1 MKIAICISTFRRP
14 QGLHQLLRSLA
25 AITAPTGADI
35 TCVIVNNDPDDPA
48 PQDIASEAAAWFPYP
63 ISVHYEATRGL
74 SAPRNC
80 ALAAVAESAE
90 WVAFIDDDSTADPE
104 WLAQLVRVQ
113 RETQADVVT
122 GPVVPRYES
131 TPPAWLEQ
139 GNFFLTN
146 PRPTKSIV
154 TSAYTNNVLISVA
167 FLEQHR
173 LRFDLRFGRSGGED
187 SHFFARVQR
196 AGAHMVWC
204 QEAVVFDAVPD
215 ARANAKWLFRRQ
227 VRTGNSRTQI
237 TRDLHGLPK
246 AALSSGAKSAVW
258 IVAGLSEYLAGCLLG
273 KTHRVQGLCKMGWG
287 LGLAQGIFA
296 PPFEEYIEER

>member
-1 MKIAICISTFRRP
+1 M
-14 QGLHQLLRSLA
+14 H
-25 AITAPTGADI
+25 
-35 TCVIVNNDPDDPA
+35 
-48 PQDIASEAAAWFPYP
+48 
-63 ISVHYEATRGL
+63 HEATRGL

-80 ALAAVAESAE
+80 ALGAVAESAE
-90 WVAFIDDDSTADPE
+90 WVAFIDDDSTADPQ

-113 RETQADVVT
+113 RETGADVVT

-146 PRPTKSIV
+146 PRPTTSIV
-154 TSAYTNNVLISVA
+154 TSAYTNTVLISVA

-215 ARANAKWLFRRQ
+215 ARANTNGCFD
-227 VRTGNSRTQI
+227 VRSVLETAAPKSRATCRASRGQ
-237 TRDLHGLPK
+237 P
-246 AALSSGAKSAVW
+246 LSSGAKSAVW
-258 IVAGLSEYLAGCLLG
+258 IVAGLGEWPPVAFGQ
-273 KTHRVQGLCKMGWG
+273 THRVQGSARWAGDWPRPGHLCPT
-287 LGLAQGIFA
+287 I
-296 PPFEEYIEER
+296 